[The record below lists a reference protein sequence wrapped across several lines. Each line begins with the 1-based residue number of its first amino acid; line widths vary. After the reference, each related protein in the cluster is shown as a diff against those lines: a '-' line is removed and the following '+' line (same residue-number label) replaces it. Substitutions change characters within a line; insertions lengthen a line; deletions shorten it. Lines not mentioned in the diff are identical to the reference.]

1 MRKTKFNKKTK
12 KKGGSKDVKFSMESF
27 VKAAKIKAQLLKLLE
42 SKVYGSKEL
51 SCNKLYHYLYIIDLI
66 CETSDNEV
74 LKQMKV
80 DLEKKINDSK
90 CKVKNSIPK
99 EILPKIRNSELMNMD
114 LNETKANND
123 DINMEQ
129 TGGSTTIDKPPLG
142 ATELNEEK
150 NKFWKNA
157 TRKGEELM
165 SSLTSRLNNFFNTEN
180 IDEAIKEKSEKV
192 GGDNLETNKIDE
204 ESFGLVLKGG
214 KCRGRSR
221 HGKVKRKRTHM
232 KRKN

>member
-42 SKVYGSKEL
+42 SKVYGSKDL

-66 CETSDNEV
+66 CETSENEV
-74 LKQMKV
+74 LKQMKI
-80 DLEKKINDSK
+80 DLEKKINESK
-90 CKVKNSIPK
+90 CKIKNIIPK

-114 LNETKANND
+114 ITENKANND

-129 TGGSTTIDKPPLG
+129 TGGS
-142 ATELNEEK
+142 ELNDEEK
-150 NKFWKNA
+150 NHFWKNA

-165 SSLTSRLNNFFNTEN
+165 SSLTNKLNNFFNTEN
-180 IDEAIKEKSEKV
+180 IDDTIKEPEKV
-192 GGDNLETNKIDE
+192 GGEKPETDKLEDD
-204 ESFGLVLKGG
+204 SFGLVLKGG
-214 KCRGRSR
+214 KCKRRSKR
-221 HGKVKRKRTHM
+221 KRIKRKRTNL
-232 KRKN
+232 KRKKN